1 MAATL
6 IVPESMRLAQRHN
19 YGNLCSVLDAAIEE
33 HEAGR
38 LMNAFAAYQEALGI
52 WLRYKWIEKSGNH
65 RTGINEPERFLNK
78 LQSGLHVD
86 RFTKDVIHSAMKQ
99 PVEMNFRAVDIVA
112 GIVGA
117 VVLDRV

>member
-6 IVPESMRLAQRHN
+6 IVPESTRLAQRHS
-19 YGNLCSVLDAAIEE
+19 YGNLCSVLDAAVEE
-33 HEAGR
+33 HESGR

-52 WLRYKWIEKSGNH
+52 WLRYKWVEKSGNH
-65 RTGINEPERFLNK
+65 RTGIKEPERFLNK
-78 LQSGLHVD
+78 LQSGLHID
-86 RFTKDVIHSAMKQ
+86 RFTHKHIHNAMQQ
-99 PVEMNFRAVDIVA
+99 PAEMNYRAVDIVA